1 MDANEKKEVIK
12 KKYQDIAIFGGSCCP
27 GGSSCCGDSSS
38 ADISKS
44 LGYSE
49 ADVKIAPDANM
60 GLGCGNPTAFA
71 ELKPGDIVLDLGSG
85 AGFDCFLAAQ
95 KVGNAGKVI
104 GVDMTPEMIEKAQ
117 ANARKYG
124 YSNVEFRHGDIEA
137 LPVEDSSVDVIISNC
152 VINLAP
158 DKEKVFREA
167 FRVLKPEGRM
177 YISDMVLLED
187 LPEKLKSDSDLLAG
201 CIAGAVLKEEYL
213 RLLKKAGFSVEIL
226 NEDLDI
232 SKRQYGELPVESL
245 KLKAWV

>member
-27 GGSSCCGDSSS
+27 GGSCCGDSSS
-38 ADISKS
+38 VDISKS

-49 ADVKIAPDANM
+49 ADVQAAPDANM
-60 GLGCGNPTAFA
+60 GLGCGNPIAFA

-85 AGFDCFLAAQ
+85 GGFDCFLAAQ
-95 KVGNAGKVI
+95 RIGSSGKVI

-117 ANARKYG
+117 ANAQKYG

-167 FRVLKPEGRM
+167 FRVLKPEGIM
-177 YISDMVLLED
+177 YISDMVLLEE
-187 LPEKLKSDSDLLAG
+187 LPEELKNDSGLLAG

-226 NEDLDI
+226 NEDMDI
-232 SKRQYGELPVESL
+232 SKRQYEDLPVESL

>member
-1 MDANEKKEVIK
+1 MDASEKKEVIK

-27 GGSSCCGDSSS
+27 GGSCCGDSSS
-38 ADISKS
+38 VDLSKS
-44 LGYSE
+44 IGYSE
-49 ADVKIAPDANM
+49 ADIQVAPDANM

-104 GVDMTPEMIEKAQ
+104 GVDMTPEMVEKAQ
-117 ANARKYG
+117 ANAQKYG

-137 LPVEDSSVDVIISNC
+137 LPVKDNSVDVIISNC

-158 DKEKVFREA
+158 DKEKVFKEA

-187 LPEKLKSDSDLLAG
+187 LPEELKSDSGLLAG

-213 RLLKKAGFSVEIL
+213 KLLKKAGFSVEIL

>member
-12 KKYQDIAIFGGSCCP
+12 KKYQEIAVLGGSCCS
-27 GGSSCCGDSSS
+27 GSSCCGDSSPV
-38 ADISKS
+38 DLSKS

-49 ADVKIAPDANM
+49 ADVQAVPDANM

-85 AGFDCFLAAQ
+85 GGFDCFLAAQ
-95 KVGNAGKVI
+95 KVGSSGKVI
-104 GVDMTPEMIEKAQ
+104 GVDMTPEMVEKAQ

-124 YSNVEFRHGDIEA
+124 YLNVEFRHGDIEN
-137 LPVEDSSVDVIISNC
+137 LPVENSYVDVIISNC

-187 LPEKLKSDSDLLAG
+187 LPEELKNDSELLAG

-226 NEDLDI
+226 NEDPEI
-232 SKRQYGELPVESL
+232 SKRQYGDLPVESL
-245 KLKAWV
+245 KLKVWV